1 MRLAFI
7 GFRHG
12 HVMGLYRG
20 AMEHPRVE
28 VVAACEEDPQ
38 AAAALRAG
46 GAVKLTHERME
57 DVLRDVDCDA
67 IAIGDYFARRGE
79 IAIRALE
86 AGKHVI
92 ADKPICTK
100 LDELNEIE
108 RLAGAK
114 KKRVGCLL
122 DLRDTA
128 VFRTMRRLICEG
140 SVGEVHTVLFTA
152 QHPLNLAA
160 RPAWYFEP
168 GKHGGTINDI
178 AVHAIDLIPW
188 LTGRSLVEVIAARA
202 WNARLPQHPHFQDA
216 AQVMLR
222 LDNNGSA
229 FGDVSYLSPDDLAYS
244 APQYW
249 RLTCHGGDGVIEAAY
264 NSTSVIL
271 AGRGDKAPR
280 TIALDAGAPNGCLE
294 AFMNEIAGKVEPGAL
309 TTAGVIRASRH
320 SLLAQQA
327 ADQAKASVALW
338 ASRPSSL

>member
-20 AMEHPRVE
+20 AVAHAGVE

-46 GAVKLTHERME
+46 GTVQLTHERMD
-57 DVLRDVDCDA
+57 DVLQRVECDA

-79 IAIRALE
+79 IAINALE

-92 ADKPICTK
+92 ADKPICTR
-100 LDELNEIE
+100 LDELE
-108 RLAGAK
+108 RIGHLAAGKGRA
-114 KKRVGCLL
+114 VGCLL

-128 VFRTMRRLICEG
+128 VFRTMRRIVREG
-140 SVGEVHTVLFTA
+140 TIGDVHTVLFTA
-152 QHPLNLAA
+152 QHPLMFGT

-168 GKHGGTINDI
+168 GTHGGTINDI
-178 AVHAIDLIPW
+178 AIHATDLIPW
-188 LTGRSLVEVIAARA
+188 LTGREIVDVVAARA

-222 LDNNGSA
+222 LDNNGGA
-229 FGDVSYLSPDDLAYS
+229 FGDVSYLSPDDLGYT

-249 RLTCHGGDGVIEAAY
+249 RVTCHGSDGLVEAAY
-264 NSTSVIL
+264 NSGSVSL
-271 AGRGDKAPR
+271 AARGDKAVREVP
-280 TIALDAGAPNGCLE
+280 LDPAKPDGCLE
-294 AFMNEIAGKVEPGAL
+294 AFMNEIAGRIEPDAL
-309 TTAGVIRASRH
+309 TTADVLRASRVA
-320 SLLAQQA
+320 LLSQQA
-327 ADQAKASVALW
+327 ADQ
-338 ASRPSSL
+338 RRD

>member
-20 AMEHPRVE
+20 AVAHSGVE

-46 GAVKLTHERME
+46 GTVQLTHERME
-57 DVLRDVDCDA
+57 DVLTKVECDA
-67 IAIGDYFARRGE
+67 IAVGDYFARRGE
-79 IAIRALE
+79 IVIRALE

-92 ADKPICTK
+92 ADKPICTR
-100 LDELNEIE
+100 LDELDRIGH
-108 RLAGAK
+108 LAAGKGRA
-114 KKRVGCLL
+114 VGCLL

-128 VFRTMRRLICEG
+128 VFLTMRRVIREG
-140 SVGEVHTVLFTA
+140 AIGEVHTVLFTA
-152 QHPLNLAA
+152 QHPLMFGT

-178 AVHAIDLIPW
+178 AIHATDLIPW
-188 LTGRSLVEVIAARA
+188 LTAREIEGVVAARA

-222 LDNNGSA
+222 LDNNGGA
-229 FGDVSYLSPDDLAYS
+229 FGDVSYLSPDELGYT

-249 RLTCHGGDGVIEAAY
+249 RVTCHGSDGVVEADYSA
-264 NSTSVIL
+264 TSVSL
-271 AGRGDKAPR
+271 AARGDKTVR
-280 TIALDAGAPNGCLE
+280 EIALDPAKPDGCLE
-294 AFMNEIAGKVEPGAL
+294 AFMNEIAGRIEPGAL
-309 TTAGVIRASRH
+309 TTADVLRASRVA
-320 SLLAQQA
+320 LLAQQT
-327 ADQAKASVALW
+327 ADQ
-338 ASRPSSL
+338 RGD

>member
-12 HVMGLYRG
+12 HIMGLYKG
-20 AMEHPRVE
+20 ALSHPGVK

-46 GAVKLTHERME
+46 GAVQLTHERMD
-57 DVLRDVDCDA
+57 DVLRDVECDA
-67 IAIGDYFARRGE
+67 IAVGDYFARRGA
-79 IAIRALE
+79 IIIRALE

-92 ADKPICTK
+92 ADKPICTR
-100 LDELNEIE
+100 LEELEQIE
-108 RLAGAK
+108 RLAATQ
-114 KKRVGCLL
+114 KRCLGCLL

-128 VFRTMRRLICEG
+128 VFRTMRRLIREG
-140 SVGEVHTVLFTA
+140 SIGEVHTVLFTA
-152 QHPLNLAA
+152 QHPLMLGT

-178 AVHAIDLIPW
+178 AVHGIDLIPW
-188 LTGRSLVEVIAARA
+188 LTGRSIVEVTTARV
-202 WNARLPQHPHFQDA
+202 WNARVPQHPQFQDA

-229 FGDVSYLSPDDLAYS
+229 FGDVSYLSPDDLGYT

-249 RLTCHGGDGVIEAAY
+249 RVTCHGGEGMIEAAY
-264 NSTSVIL
+264 NSTSVSL
-271 AGRGDKAPR
+271 AGRGDKTPR
-280 TIALDAGAPNGCLE
+280 AIPLDPAAPNGCLE
-294 AFMNEIAGKVEPGAL
+294 AFMKEIEGKAEPGAL
-309 TTAGVIRASRH
+309 TTADVIRASRQ

-327 ADQAKASVALW
+327 ADVTLV
-338 ASRPSSL
+338 PSPSGRRLG

>member
-20 AMEHPRVE
+20 AVAHAGVE

-38 AAAALRAG
+38 AAAALKAG
-46 GAVKLTHERME
+46 GAVKLTHERMD
-57 DVLRDVDCDA
+57 DVLQRVECDA

-92 ADKPICTK
+92 ADKPICTR
-100 LDELNEIE
+100 LDELDRIGH
-108 RLAGAK
+108 LAAGKGRA
-114 KKRVGCLL
+114 VGCLL

-128 VFRTMRRLICEG
+128 VFRTMRRIIREG
-140 SVGEVHTVLFTA
+140 TIGNVHTVLFTA
-152 QHPLNLAA
+152 QHPLMLGT

-178 AVHAIDLIPW
+178 AIHATDLIPW
-188 LTGRSLVEVIAARA
+188 LTGREIIDVVAARA

-216 AQVMLR
+216 AQLMLR
-222 LDNNGSA
+222 LDNNGGA
-229 FGDVSYLSPDDLAYS
+229 FGDVSYLSPDDLGYT

-249 RLTCHGGDGVIEAAY
+249 RVTCHGSEGVVEADY
-264 NSTSVIL
+264 NAKSISL
-271 AGRGDKAPR
+271 AARGDKTVREIP
-280 TIALDAGAPNGCLE
+280 LDPAKPDGCLE
-294 AFMNEIAGKVEPGAL
+294 AFMNEIAGRIEPGAL
-309 TTAGVIRASRH
+309 TTADVLRASRVA
-320 SLLAQQA
+320 LLAQQA
-327 ADQAKASVALW
+327 ADSNSTDTRLIG
-338 ASRPSSL
+338 

>member
-20 AMEHPRVE
+20 AVAHQGVD

-38 AAAALRAG
+38 AAESLRAG
-46 GAVKLTHERME
+46 GVVKLTHQRMD

-92 ADKPICTK
+92 ADKPICTR
-100 LDELNEIE
+100 LDELDKIGH
-108 RLAGAK
+108 LAAGKGRA
-114 KKRVGCLL
+114 VGCLL

-128 VFRTMRRLICEG
+128 VFRTMRRIIREG
-140 SVGEVHTVLFTA
+140 SLGEVQTVLFTA
-152 QHPLNLAA
+152 QHPLMLGT

-178 AVHAIDLIPW
+178 AIHATDLIPW
-188 LTGRSLVEVIAARA
+188 LTGREIVNVVAARA
-202 WNARLPQHPHFQDA
+202 WNARLSQHPQFQDA

-229 FGDVSYLSPDDLAYS
+229 FGDASYLSPDDLGYA

-249 RLTCHGGDGVIEAAY
+249 RVTCHGSDGVVEAAY
-264 NSTSVIL
+264 NSKSVSFG
-271 AGRGDKAPR
+271 GRGDKTVREIP
-280 TIALDAGAPNGCLE
+280 LDPGKPDGCLE
-294 AFMNEIAGKVEPGAL
+294 AFMNEIAGRIEPGAL
-309 TTAGVIRASRH
+309 TTADVLRASRVA
-320 SLLAQQA
+320 LLAQQA
-327 ADQAKASVALW
+327 ADLGTNMST
-338 ASRPSSL
+338 